1 MKLVRA
7 RGFEPRTLGL
17 KDRYSDQLSYT
28 RRIKTLSKVH
38 DLPKCHNFLYNLE
51 NKTLVGADG
60 NAPRALTSL
69 PSGTDL
75 QSAVGGNTQ

>member
-28 RRIKTLSKVH
+28 RRIKEPLAKSMTY
-38 DLPKCHNFLYNLE
+38 PKAIISAMSNLASR
-51 NKTLVGADG
+51 TLV
-60 NAPRALTSL
+60 
-69 PSGTDL
+69 
-75 QSAVGGNTQ
+75 AV